1 MTRDEELRDMEACR
15 RLGDDQARTMRHLT
29 RSRTTPEERRE
40 TKRAN
45 RQYRRDRWRAWR
57 WEHPAEV
64 MS

>member
-1 MTRDEELRDMEACR
+1 VTEINWPEEHKAEAEM
-15 RLGDDQARTMRHLT
+15 ARTMRHLT